1 MRRWNKWRL
10 LAIINWTVHE
20 ESTHET
26 KFGTLEWL
34 GKYVCPHEFRRAVL
48 EIELS

>member
-10 LAIINWTVHE
+10 FAIINRTVHE
-20 ESTHET
+20 ESTHDT
-26 KFGTLEWL
+26 KFGTLEWF
-34 GKYVCPHEFRRAVL
+34 GKYVCPHEFCGAIS